1 MFFIDFGALNV
12 MGNNHTYQVRQR
24 LLVGVTLAYI
34 ILSLII
40 FYASNIFPYTGLF
53 IYLAGSI
60 TVVYS
65 ILFILLFAQLNIYS
79 KRRVKDQLAEEMA
92 RHEERI

>member
-1 MFFIDFGALNV
+1 

-65 ILFILLFAQLNIYS
+65 ILFILLFGSA
-79 KRRVKDQLAEEMA
+79 
-92 RHEERI
+92 

>member
-1 MFFIDFGALNV
+1 M
-12 MGNNHTYQVRQR
+12 
-24 LLVGVTLAYI
+24 TLAYI

-40 FYASNIFPYTGLF
+40 FYASNIFPYSGLF

-60 TVVYS
+60 TIVYS

-79 KRRVKDQLAEEMA
+79 KKRVKDQLTEEMA
-92 RHEERI
+92 RHEESLEEYSQSHPNQ